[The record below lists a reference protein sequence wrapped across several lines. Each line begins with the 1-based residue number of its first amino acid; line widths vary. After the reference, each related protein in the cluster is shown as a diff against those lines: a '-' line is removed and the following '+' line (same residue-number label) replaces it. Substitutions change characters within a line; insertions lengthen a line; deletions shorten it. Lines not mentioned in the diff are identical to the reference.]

1 VYTVVYVKAITNYS
15 LNKEN
20 TMPKTTTVKEILSE
34 KGHEIWSISPD
45 TTVFDALRS
54 MSEKGVGAL
63 VVLENGKVV
72 GVFSERDYARKVTLA
87 GKSEKTLP
95 VKEIM
100 TKRVVFVKPENT
112 TEECMALMTDKH
124 IRHLPVVV
132 DDELVGIISIGDIVN
147 AIISKQEYVIEQ
159 LGNYITGAYLTITD
173 KR

>member
-1 VYTVVYVKAITNYS
+1 
-15 LNKEN
+15 
-20 TMPKTTTVKEILSE
+20 MPKTTTVKEILSE